1 MIKKF
6 KLKQRVSETLP
17 ISILLLNPEESISV
31 KLAKSNYTTDNTVTE
46 IVPHLNVTKN
56 QHATGKYGLN
66 KCKNNLVGLFSKMS
80 LMSIWYYHR
89 DKLQCNLYHT

>member
-56 QHATGKYGLN
+56 QPATGKYGLN

-80 LMSIWYYHR
+80 LMSI
-89 DKLQCNLYHT
+89 